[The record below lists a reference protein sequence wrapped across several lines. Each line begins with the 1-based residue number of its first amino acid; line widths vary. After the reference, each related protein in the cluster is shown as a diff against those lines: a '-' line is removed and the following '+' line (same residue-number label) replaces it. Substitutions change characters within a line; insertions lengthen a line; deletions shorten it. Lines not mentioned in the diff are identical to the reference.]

1 MQDIPGHVQQVEA
14 LMFTNMLASCRFL
27 IACVC
32 KVTCG
37 CLVRGLP
44 CLGVLAHEGGLP
56 AERHWRLTEGQVPL
70 GSAGFGQGP

>member
-56 AERHWRLTEGQVPL
+56 AERQCWPD
-70 GSAGFGQGP
+70 GQGLQAGAHTE